1 MGRPDAHLNIRGY
14 WASRRL
20 GHPDGHD
27 GRPDS
32 HLTDVEI
39 ARVPSLSYIAFFNLG
54 AALSKASRR
63 AANGMRMGLRME
75 LSGFST
81 EVLDC
86 ITSERQ

>member
-1 MGRPDAHLNIRGY
+1 VD
-14 WASRRL
+14 
-20 GHPDGHD
+20 DHD
-27 GRPDS
+27 GRPDG

-39 ARVPSLSYIAFFNLG
+39 ARVPSLSYVAFFNLG
-54 AALSKASRR
+54 AARSKAF
-63 AANGMRMGLRME
+63 MTGLRTE